1 MPRVIGKFFSSS
13 ERMVVSPGHEE
24 AGIFH
29 MPVGESGH
37 PMSPHY
43 RDGHAAWEQGLP
55 TPFLP
60 GAAVDVLKLVPK
72 KP

>member
-1 MPRVIGKFFSSS
+1 
-13 ERMVVSPGHEE
+13 MVVSPGHEE
-24 AGIFH
+24 TGIFH

-43 RDGHAAWEQGLP
+43 RDSHAAWQEGRP

-60 GAAVDVLKLVPK
+60 GPPVDVLKLVPAG
-72 KP
+72 